1 LTFANRVGHDFL
13 AAARGG
19 AAVPGE
25 ATIGGFMRPSAL
37 FVTVVLAAASST
49 VVTTPGAAAAAIAAV
64 APPAAPKL
72 ISNGSPDL
80 NAGIDPSRFGTD
92 EAYMES
98 LSTIT
103 ETLSAV
109 AAKIRTAIGDDPDL
123 VDVGNMT
130 AENTLVVYWSGAS
143 DAPALTTI
151 RQIAAQA
158 GVSVIVSA
166 RITTRTQ
173 LDAATSRLQAMAAI
187 YQARGYPLVSFGGF
201 SPDFDGVKVTV
212 DAGRSTTVPDTA
224 AIQAA
229 LHSDTGLPVRVTV
242 GAAKPYDGVNRL
254 GDAPP
259 YSAGGGMLGA
269 DVSGMCSSGFGVV
282 YGSSVHRY
290 ISARHCEDT
299 PYGDFAGNPGVY
311 GSISKYGAANSG
323 AAVFS
328 AVGANTVFDGL
339 NNAAGIS
346 PGTTRRVTQR
356 DPALSTVGTS
366 VCQEGAN
373 SGQRCG
379 TITQVAVLQFDGI
392 GFIKQNL
399 VTSPT
404 GAKIASEGDSGA
416 PVISLHTSQRA
427 WAVGILIGGIA
438 PYTPGP
444 QCPNQ
449 WWDVDCTANFTFN
462 NIDYAIG
469 GLPGYAMYYA
479 S

>member
-1 LTFANRVGHDFL
+1 
-13 AAARGG
+13 
-19 AAVPGE
+19 
-25 ATIGGFMRPSAL
+25 MRPSAL
-37 FVTVVLAAASST
+37 FATVVLATASLT
-49 VVTTPGAAAAAIAAV
+49 VVTTPGDVAVAAIAAFT
-64 APPAAPKL
+64 PPAAPKL

-80 NAGIDPSRFGTD
+80 NAGIDPGRFGTD

-103 ETLSAV
+103 DALSVV

-130 AENTLVVYWSGAS
+130 AKNTLVVYWSGAS
-143 DAPALTTI
+143 DSPALATI

-166 RITTRTQ
+166 RTTNRAQ
-173 LDAATSRLQAMAAI
+173 LEAATNRLQAMAAT
-187 YQARGYPLVSFGGF
+187 YRARGYPLASFGGF

-212 DAGRSTTVPDTA
+212 DGGRSTAVPNTA
-224 AIQAA
+224 IIQAV
-229 LHSDTGLPVRVTV
+229 LQSDTGLPVRVAV
-242 GAAKPYDGVNRL
+242 GSVKTYDGIARL

-259 YSAGGGMLGA
+259 YSGGGGMLGA
-269 DVSGMCSSGFGVV
+269 GHDSMCTSGFGVV

-299 PYGDFAGNPGVY
+299 PYGGFSSNAGAY
-311 GSISKYGAANSG
+311 GSITKYGGANSG

-328 AVGANTVFDGL
+328 AAGASTVFDGV
-339 NNAAGIS
+339 NNTAGSS

-356 DPALSTVGTS
+356 DPALSTVGTA

-379 TITQVAVLQFDGI
+379 TIAQVALLQFDGI
-392 GFIKQNL
+392 GFIRQNY

-404 GAKIASEGDSGA
+404 GAMIASGGDSGA
-416 PVISLHTSQRA
+416 PVISLHTLQRA

-438 PYTPGP
+438 PYTPGS

-449 WWDVDCTANFTFN
+449 WWDVDCTPNFTFN
-462 NIDYAIG
+462 NIDYAIA
-469 GLPGYAMYYA
+469 GLPGYGIYYA